1 VPRVRYLFL
10 LITLFLALPA
20 SATERCPKTTA
31 VAWRRIELRHSGQI
45 FIPRAL
51 LGRRGAIVLP
61 ADMQEEFGTDTIE
74 GVFGSIPTWDGQELS
89 GEFVMIQDDGG
100 RVTIRPSALPE
111 LR

>member
-1 VPRVRYLFL
+1 MRYLILFVIFL
-10 LITLFLALPA
+10 LAVPA
-20 SATERCPKTTA
+20 AAMERCHRKTE

-61 ADMQEEFGTDTIE
+61 EDMREEYGTNTIE
-74 GVFGSIPTWDGQELS
+74 GVFGSIPSWDGQELS
-89 GEFVMIQDDGG
+89 GEFVMIQEDGS
-100 RVTIRPSALPE
+100 RITIRATALPE